1 MPPILHPCLRGR
13 PRLEGAGGLRVLGK
27 GVSAPHT
34 ADPSCRWTLK
44 NPIFFLIATARARS
58 PLTAYLCLAAPRCPH
73 APPAP
78 ASRRPPH
85 GGRCPPS
92 RSPVSGR
99 PIYHERGREGPGSG
113 RPPPW
118 AP

>member
-27 GVSAPHT
+27 GVSAPHA

-85 GGRCPPS
+85 GGRCPPLAVT
-92 RSPVSGR
+92 RV
-99 PIYHERGREGPGSG
+99 GPPHLS
-113 RPPPW
+113 
-118 AP
+118 